1 MTFST
6 TSHTVVCMKMNKQRC
21 VHTMDGVITMSFA
34 LRHVAATSV
43 YLGRTKPGSVAS
55 DSGGGGGG
63 KEVTD
68 GLVKSLVFDDFS
80 NYIFFTFY
88 GNRTI
93 HTRARFPSSF

>member
-1 MTFST
+1 
-6 TSHTVVCMKMNKQRC
+6 MKMNKPRR
-21 VHTMDGVITMSFA
+21 VHTMDGVIIMSFA
-34 LRHVAATSV
+34 SRHVVATSV
-43 YLGRTKPGSVAS
+43 YLGRLGPKTKPGSVAS

-93 HTRARFPSSF
+93 QTRARFSSSFSF